1 MIKQEKLP
9 GPLELLRDALK
20 AQNLYPDHPLS
31 KTDEE
36 RGFYEIKLPQILKD
50 QCEYLIK
57 FVTPK
62 LFWLDR
68 IVFNKIAWF
77 AKKKWRSRLFLMW
90 FWRRL
95 EFIPFEGIQE
105 PFMTFE
111 SVRIYWKTY
120 IIDLPLYGGHV
131 NHYKYMVKDRVEDL
145 DVKDGRYVPKDRNK
159 PVN

>member
-9 GPLELLRDALK
+9 EPLELLRDALK

-31 KTDEE
+31 KTDGE
-36 RGFYEIKLPQILKD
+36 RGFYEVLLPQILKD

-62 LFWLDR
+62 LFWLDK
-68 IVFNKIAWF
+68 IVFNNITWF
-77 AKKKWRSRLFLMW
+77 ALKKWRSKLFLIW
-90 FWRRL
+90 FRDRV
-95 EFIPFEGIQE
+95 EFTPFEGIQE

-111 SVRIYWKTY
+111 SVRVYGKEY

-131 NHYKYMVKDRVEDL
+131 PVGGNKDRIEDL